1 MAVPGVADVNRFGG
15 LVKQI
20 QIEII
25 PDKLFFYNV
34 SISDIAKA
42 AEKSTG
48 LIGAGFIENKNQR
61 IIINTEGQSK
71 TIEEIELTPINGSRY
86 SNNN

>member
-1 MAVPGVADVNRFGG
+1 MSVPGVADVNRFGG

-25 PDKLFFYNV
+25 PEKLFFHNV
-34 SISDIAKA
+34 TISDIARA

-48 LIGAGFIENKNQR
+48 VIGAGFIENKNQR
-61 IIINTEGQSK
+61 IIINTEGQSR
-71 TIEEIELTPINGSRY
+71 TIEELELTS
-86 SNNN
+86 SS